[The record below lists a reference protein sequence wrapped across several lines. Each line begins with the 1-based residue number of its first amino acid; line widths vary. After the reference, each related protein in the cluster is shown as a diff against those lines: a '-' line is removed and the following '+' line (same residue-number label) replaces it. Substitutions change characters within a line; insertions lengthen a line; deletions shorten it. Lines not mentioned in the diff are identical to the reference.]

1 MKQFKLLVCL
11 VIIDSFSH
19 LDAAFAQ
26 TTAFSYQG
34 QLQNNGSPASG
45 AYDFRF
51 RLAADP
57 LGNNYVGSPFVT
69 NGISVANGLFV
80 TAIDFGVGPFGGSNY
95 WLEVDVRTNGASGY
109 TALTPLPAL
118 TSVPYALFANTA
130 GNLNGPV
137 SAGQLSGT
145 VSSANVSGTYSNPV
159 AFNNPSNSFS
169 GNGAGLANVSAAALG
184 GLGASSFWQT
194 GGNGGTAAGMQFL
207 GTTDD
212 QALEIHVNNLR
223 ALRLEPILND
233 GTHSNEVNVIAGSSF
248 NFVGAGVSGAT
259 VGGGGSGNFT
269 TNDVNSVTANFGTV
283 AGGYGNTASGDATV
297 GGGYRNTAGGYY
309 ATVGGG
315 SGNRAVGDYATVGGG
330 YANTASGDGGARV
343 GGGYQNTASGFSAT
357 VGGGYENT
365 ASGDF
370 SFAAGQNAQA
380 LNTGSFVW
388 ADGSTGLAFSSTA
401 ANQFLIRAA
410 GGVGIGTSTPQGLL
424 HVRGNNAGSFG
435 NSTAFIENTNTSAN
449 ASPALRVIGWGANM
463 PYGALSVSMNGS
475 SGLIAQFGNLNR
487 FVASIAAD
495 GTVQALAFNTTS
507 DRAAKEDFADVNPSE
522 VLAKVAALPITRWN
536 FKQDK
541 SVQHIGPMAQ
551 DFYAAF
557 GTGSDDK
564 HIATV
569 DEEGVALAAIQGL
582 NQKLRDDSK
591 AKDVEIQ
598 NLKQQND
605 SLAERLNELET
616 AVKRLVAQK

>member
-297 GGGYRNTAGGYY
+297 GGGYQNTAGGY
-309 ATVGGG
+309 
-315 SGNRAVGDYATVGGG
+315 
-330 YANTASGDGGARV
+330 
-343 GGGYQNTASGFSAT
+343 SAT
-357 VGGGYENT
+357 VGGGVYNT
-365 ASGDF
+365 ASGDV
-370 SFAAGQNAQA
+370 SFAAGYNAQA
-380 LNTGSFVW
+380 LNNGSFVW
-388 ADGSTGLAFSSTA
+388 ADDSTGLAFSSTA

>member
-169 GNGAGLANVSAAALG
+169 GNGAGLADVSAAALG

-194 GGNGGTAAGMQFL
+194 SGNSGTAAGVQFL

-212 QALEIHVNNLR
+212 KALEIHVNNLR

-233 GTHSNEVNVIAGSSF
+233 STHSNEVNVIAGSSF

-259 VGGGGSGNFT
+259 VGGGGAENFA
-269 TNDVNSVTANFGTV
+269 NDANSVTANFGTV
-283 AGGYGNTASGDATV
+283 AGGYGNTA
-297 GGGYRNTAGGYY
+297 GGY
-309 ATVGGG
+309 
-315 SGNRAVGDYATVGGG
+315 
-330 YANTASGDGGARV
+330 
-343 GGGYQNTASGFSAT
+343 SAT
-357 VGGGYENT
+357 VGGGVYNT
-365 ASGDF
+365 ASGDV
-370 SFAAGQNAQA
+370 SFAAGYNAQA
-380 LNTGSFVW
+380 LNNGSFVW
-388 ADGSTGLAFSSTA
+388 ADDSTGLAFSSTA